1 MNANPKNIK
10 NIIQNNLKKFIKIF
24 YANIIIEHKFLKE
37 LTVNFI
43 FNLIEKKIKIV
54 LIIMYLMKLSQI
66 LFITIIT

>member
-1 MNANPKNIK
+1 MNVNPKNIK

-43 FNLIEKKIKIV
+43 FNLIE
-54 LIIMYLMKLSQI
+54 
-66 LFITIIT
+66 